1 MVEQTMEP
9 KGTFVSYCS
18 LYLTQIKNFILY
30 LCIISSYITLNISA
44 ANCIVDTGDGFDVLF
59 KRKSNNL
66 NIFENKARSLNIKNC
81 QVMSGFEMNG
91 GSNKIQVWECT
102 HYSDKYIIK

>member
-1 MVEQTMEP
+1 M
-9 KGTFVSYCS
+9 
-18 LYLTQIKNFILY
+18 
-30 LCIISSYITLNISA
+30 
-44 ANCIVDTGDGFDVLF
+44 DTGDGFDVFF

-91 GSNKIQVWECT
+91 GSNKIQV
-102 HYSDKYIIK
+102 

>member
-1 MVEQTMEP
+1 MDIWLNKLWNQKVLLLHTAIHP
-9 KGTFVSYCS
+9 KH
-18 LYLTQIKNFILY
+18 KNFISY
-30 LCIISSYITLNISA
+30 ICIITFYITLYISA

-91 GSNKIQVWECT
+91 GSNKIQV
-102 HYSDKYIIK
+102 

>member
-1 MVEQTMEP
+1 MDIWLNKLWNQKVLLLHAAIHP
-9 KGTFVSYCS
+9 KYKPNIH
-18 LYLTQIKNFILY
+18 QNFISY
-30 LCIISSYITLNISA
+30 LCIITSYIKLYISA

-91 GSNKIQVWECT
+91 GSNKIQV
-102 HYSDKYIIK
+102 